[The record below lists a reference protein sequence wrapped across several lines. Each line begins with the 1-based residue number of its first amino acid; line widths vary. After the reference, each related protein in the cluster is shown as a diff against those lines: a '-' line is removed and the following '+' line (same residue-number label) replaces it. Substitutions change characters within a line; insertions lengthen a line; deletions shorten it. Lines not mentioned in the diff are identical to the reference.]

1 MSRTDKP
8 IETECRLV
16 IPGAGGG
23 ENGKQL
29 LNEYRVSLWGDEN
42 ILELDRDGGCSVVKV
57 PNGTELCAL
66 ND

>member
-1 MSRTDKP
+1 MSRIDKP

-42 ILELDRDGGCSVVKV
+42 ILELDRDGGCTV
-57 PNGTELCAL
+57 L
-66 ND
+66 